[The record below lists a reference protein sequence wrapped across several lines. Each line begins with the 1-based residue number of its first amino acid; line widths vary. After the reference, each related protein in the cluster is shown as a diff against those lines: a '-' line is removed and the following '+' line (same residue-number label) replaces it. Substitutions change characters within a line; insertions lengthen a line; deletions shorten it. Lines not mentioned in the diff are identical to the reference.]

1 MKTYNVNIIF
11 GGNIVVSIKA
21 KNEEKAEE
29 KANKLDRDDFVK
41 LFKKYGQLIDFELTE
56 IEETY

>member
-1 MKTYNVNIIF
+1 MKIYNVNIIF
-11 GGNIVVSIKA
+11 GGNIVIPIKA